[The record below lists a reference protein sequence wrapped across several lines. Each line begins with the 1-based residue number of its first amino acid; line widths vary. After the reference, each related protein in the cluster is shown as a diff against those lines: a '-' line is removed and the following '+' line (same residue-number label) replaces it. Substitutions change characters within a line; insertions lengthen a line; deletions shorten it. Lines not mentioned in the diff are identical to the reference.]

1 MDNIEK
7 NGINNIDNNISSD
20 TVNVSDGI
28 TQTAGESAVIN
39 EAEIAPGEVSEVQA
53 LPENEAMMAYS
64 EVSSDMPSISAVS
77 SEQPVTVPAPEPSQM
92 DCVSPVGTVSD
103 NKVNAVAFAPI
114 NDTVGDASMPGISA
128 AAQTQT
134 DFAPDNNGGGL
145 SADSG
150 VQLPDGDLHNLQEDG
165 AFLAARKSTKSKKA
179 PVVADAFSMYPD
191 APSIQESTGRPLTAE
206 EARKYYATHKP
217 VEKKPEEEQVQE
229 EPEDTSKET
238 PKIIIYFAILA
249 ICVIALAGCI
259 IGLLTFKPRDNNNG
273 GTSNGS
279 SSVSDN
285 ANVSY
290 GSSDGESLTSNESSE
305 PGTQSSVSESGEQ
318 SVSEKPSES
327 GQSSSSAS
335 STTTTKNQSGQATQ
349 TTRRNNQ
356 TLPSSVTTKSPS
368 PAPATSSSVNTDK
381 PASSTNRTSS
391 SAPVTTVKPQS
402 STSQTTPKPQTTTT
416 TQTTTVKPQTTTTT
430 TTKKPQTTTT
440 TTTKKPQTTTT
451 TTTKKP
457 QPDPPTPVSKL
468 YSVKFTANSEWSQDG
483 NKAQGATFTV
493 TNNSGN
499 DIGDWTLVLKIDG
512 LVSIELWNEE
522 FSISGNT
529 LTIKN
534 LYYNSG
540 ISNGGTRNISCNIFT
555 KNGVKIKSATLN
567 GSPVEIIS

>member
-28 TQTAGESAVIN
+28 TQTAGETAVMNEAVI
-39 EAEIAPGEVSEVQA
+39 APAEVSEVQA

-64 EVSSDMPSISAVS
+64 EVSSDMPSISAVP

-103 NKVNAVAFAPI
+103 NTANAVGAFAP
-114 NDTVGDASMPGISA
+114 VSEAAADASMPGISA

-134 DFAPDNNGGGL
+134 NFAPDNNGGGL

-191 APSIQESTGRPLTAE
+191 APTIQESTGRPLTAE

-217 VEKKPEEEQVQE
+217 VEKKPEEETVQE
-229 EPEDTSKET
+229 EPEDTSKDT

-273 GTSNGS
+273 GASNGS
-279 SSVSDN
+279 SSVSGN
-285 ANVSY
+285 ANVSD

-381 PASSTNRTSS
+381 PSSSTSSSS
-391 SAPVTTVKPQS
+391 SAPVITVRPQS
-402 STSQTTPKPQTTTT
+402 STPQSSTTPQTTTT

-430 TTKKPQTTTT
+430 TTKKPQ
-440 TTTKKPQTTTT
+440 PE
-451 TTTKKP
+451 
-457 QPDPPTPVSKL
+457 PPTPVSKL
-468 YSVKFTANSEWSQDG
+468 YSISYNIDNSWEANGDKCYNVVFTI
-483 NKAQGATFTV
+483 
-493 TNNSGN
+493 TNNSGRN
-499 DIGDWTLVLKIDG
+499 IDGWTLIIEVEN
-512 LVSIELWNEE
+512 LVELSSKWNGN
-522 FSISGNT
+522 FTTSGNKI
-529 LTIKN
+529 TITNVEYNKN
-534 LYYNSG
+534 
-540 ISNGGTRNISCNIFT
+540 IADGGTCGNIGCCIVV
-555 KNGVKIKSATLN
+555 KNNLKIKSATLN

>member
-28 TQTAGESAVIN
+28 TQTAGETAVMNEAVI
-39 EAEIAPGEVSEVQA
+39 APAEVSEVQA

-64 EVSSDMPSISAVS
+64 KVSSDMPSISAVP

-103 NKVNAVAFAPI
+103 NPANALGAFAPVSEA
-114 NDTVGDASMPGISA
+114 TADASMPDISA

-134 DFAPDNNGGGL
+134 NFAPDNNGGGL

-150 VQLPDGDLHNLQEDG
+150 VQLPDSDLHNLQEDG

-191 APSIQESTGRPLTAE
+191 APTIQESTGRPLTAE

-217 VEKKPEEEQVQE
+217 VEKKPEEETVQE
-229 EPEDTSKET
+229 EPEDTSKDT

-273 GTSNGS
+273 GASNGS
-279 SSVSDN
+279 SSVSGN
-285 ANVSY
+285 ANVSD
-290 GSSDGESLTSNESSE
+290 GSSDGESLTSDESSE

-318 SVSEKPSES
+318 SVSEKPVES

-349 TTRRNNQ
+349 TTRRDNQ
-356 TLPSSVTTKSPS
+356 TLSSSVTTKSPS
-368 PAPATSSSVNTDK
+368 PAPATSSSANTDK

-391 SAPVTTVKPQS
+391 SAPVITVRPQS
-402 STSQTTPKPQTTTT
+402 STPQSSTTPQTTTT

-430 TTKKPQTTTT
+430 TTKKPQ
-440 TTTKKPQTTTT
+440 
-451 TTTKKP
+451 
-457 QPDPPTPVSKL
+457 PDPPTPVSAL
-468 YSVKFTANSEWSQDG
+468 YSVKLISNSEWPQDG
-483 NKAQGATFTV
+483 NKAQSATFRV
-493 TNNSGN
+493 RNNSGT
-499 DIGDWTLVLKIDG
+499 DMGDWTLVLKIDG
-512 LVSIELWNEE
+512 LVSINCW
-522 FSISGNT
+522 SADCTISGNT
-529 LTIKN
+529 LTVKKT
-534 LYYNSG
+534 YQFYESG
-540 ISNGGTRNISCNIFT
+540 LLNDGTYDVDCNIVT